1 MPDPTPTPASVP
13 AHDRPRPPSGGRR
26 CPGGA
31 DDPVALLVESI
42 DAALADAPPGEAILL
57 TLTTAA
63 DADPASRDTGPTP
76 PHPGGNGPDPEPSD
90 ATSEEA
96 ARVGERWGRAGS
108 PAATVSDRGAGCQE
122 ATDATTHGADLHP
135 SPGPDAAA
143 PRDADPC
150 PSPGDGPGAHLPLA
164 PAHPG
169 DGCCTGDCAP
179 EGCGAG
185 DDAGDGRGTGDAGRV
200 TADAG
205 PDAATCLRRAGDVG
219 WLPLGGQH
227 PLDALLG
234 FVAPPEWHALGLT
247 CSGQALA
254 QPGDP
259 ADVDH
264 PVRVT
269 TLLTRAGRAV
279 TVLRAPGRARRLTE
293 APGGALGDAMHRVL
307 GLPTAPPPSSSAAL
321 WVTWWLDRIVEAAL
335 TAPPSVHWPV
345 PGPLPG
351 SPAGWAAV
359 AGRHPACPFAPPG
372 RGPRPAT
379 LAAAARDLAR
389 RWPWSRLRTDPRMR
403 VTFVVGGAD
412 GDVATLPDLPPQAI
426 ADWMDDG
433 MYARW
438 LLSSFPALDDL
449 LDACDHVLPDALA
462 DRVRTTVA
470 LTLPATPPHTP
481 PPSPAR
487 TPSAAPPGAAAPA
500 PCPTPEPTPARP

>member
-1 MPDPTPTPASVP
+1 M
-13 AHDRPRPPSGGRR
+13 
-26 CPGGA
+26 
-31 DDPVALLVESI
+31 
-42 DAALADAPPGEAILL
+42 
-57 TLTTAA
+57 
-63 DADPASRDTGPTP
+63 
-76 PHPGGNGPDPEPSD
+76 
-90 ATSEEA
+90 
-96 ARVGERWGRAGS
+96 
-108 PAATVSDRGAGCQE
+108 
-122 ATDATTHGADLHP
+122 
-135 SPGPDAAA
+135 
-143 PRDADPC
+143 
-150 PSPGDGPGAHLPLA
+150 
-164 PAHPG
+164 
-169 DGCCTGDCAP
+169 
-179 EGCGAG
+179 
-185 DDAGDGRGTGDAGRV
+185 
-200 TADAG
+200 
-205 PDAATCLRRAGDVG
+205 G

-234 FVAPPEWHALGLT
+234 FVAPPEWHAVGLT

-259 ADVDH
+259 ADADH

-279 TVLRAPGRARRLTE
+279 TVLREHGRRRLTE

-335 TAPPSVHWPV
+335 AAPPSVHWPV

-379 LAAAARDLAR
+379 LAAATRDLAR

-470 LTLPATPPHTP
+470 LTLPATPPHTLPSPARAPSAARPAQRRPLRAP
-481 PPSPAR
+481 PPSPRAHGHDG
-487 TPSAAPPGAAAPA
+487 PV
-500 PCPTPEPTPARP
+500 PCLLGRRRW